1 MNPPDSPQETPPQPT
16 PTPPEAAPGLGPRE
30 WVSVCAAGLA
40 ICFFVPWID
49 LLIARPS
56 GLDLQ
61 RDGAGK
67 LFWLLPALAAA
78 TIVAGF
84 TGKSQ
89 KLPGILAGL
98 TPFAF
103 LAYGLVDAGSRLFD
117 VMAPGAWV
125 GLVLGAALLALSLR

>member
-1 MNPPDSPQETPPQPT
+1 V
-16 PTPPEAAPGLGPRE
+16 PGLGRRE
-30 WVSVCAAGLA
+30 LVSGCAAGLA
-40 ICFFVPWID
+40 ICFFVPWVD

-67 LFWLLPALAAA
+67 HFWLLPALAAA

-103 LAYGLVDAGSRLFD
+103 LAYGLADAGSRLFD